1 MSLITENEQE
11 STIRRMQLEMQGLVS
26 SVESLRTSISNT
38 ASTSA
43 ATATARRSLI
53 NNLTRNSDFNH
64 SVDSWFNEVPTALN
78 QLHEAANVY
87 VFPPLAPIT
96 VNDAAMTN
104 GSNVL
109 TCATSAP
116 FTAAMNGRSVIVSGA
131 GADGAP
137 LIGTFTFASATT
149 GTVSVPAS
157 TTVTGA
163 KARINLQKLT
173 HRTTKTGGTG
183 ANDALKDAA
192 HTDYATSISDPDWL
206 KIAGYAR
213 LGSKNV
219 AAFPFGHFASDGTT
233 YVPLHQLHPGR
244 VVFTRLNIARA
255 NRFVHVPGRLF
266 LGIYNNKD
274 TALDWVRGS
283 AFAIRAR
290 VETIGGASFSTRTA
304 QYQVIIDTQSGYS
317 LVSQVLDVAN
327 CPDEA
332 ALNSI
337 RAKVHLTWTP
347 FAGAIN
353 VKVYRKYSGENVF
366 LLEES
371 SSLNGTYTDIN
382 HPLRQDIGGAFPVI
396 SDERQEVGSYWASAL
411 GEYENLVVSGDA
423 PWQPTELHLPF
434 PPSVNLAEVFDPHLI
449 IGLTEPLSTRL
460 TGIGTNG
467 TTGVI
472 ESDLNPF
479 TAAMVGKVAT
489 IRSQST
495 NTNLTT
501 TVAAFTSS
509 SQITLAAVPP
519 SAASDNI
526 LEIKDSQPR
535 GLLFDCV
542 GTAIMDEEFGGGEW
556 QFHTDDNSEGRKQRA
571 VAIPNGSVQGSAG
584 GNPGTGGGTGGI
596 VAPGG
601 EPECV
606 LNSMLIAVR
615 GVSNTDIQLK
625 LARHVTL
632 EDRLWSGL
640 GFEDEN
646 FNEIAWIKSSRVT
659 EVLYFKAG
667 REEFIGTATHRFVPS
682 LQHAKKGMA
691 AATFLAGENT
701 LLFRHGSV
709 RLNTITSIE
718 SRTGT
723 FDVVS
728 FGLKKTNKPYGHL
741 FIANNWLSHNL
752 KSSLLA

>member
-1 MSLITENEQE
+1 MSLITDNEQE
-11 STIRRMQLEMQGLVS
+11 STIRRMRLEMQGLS
-26 SVESLRTSISNT
+26 NSVESLRASISNT

-64 SVDSWFNEVPTALN
+64 SVDSWFNDVPTVAN

-87 VFPPLAPIT
+87 VFPPLAPVT

-116 FTAAMNGRSVIVSGA
+116 FTAAMNGRYVVVSGA
-131 GADGAP
+131 GAAGVP
-137 LIGTFTFASATT
+137 LIGTFTYTSATT
-149 GTVSVPAS
+149 GTLSNPAA

-163 KARINLQKLT
+163 TVRINLQKLT
-173 HRTTKTGGTG
+173 HRNTKNNGTG
-183 ANDALKDAA
+183 ANDALKDAN
-192 HTDYATSISDPDWL
+192 HTDYAASISDPDWL

-233 YVPLHQLHPGR
+233 YVPLHQLYPGR

-255 NRFVHVPGRLF
+255 NKFVHVPGRLF

-274 TALDWVRGS
+274 TQLDWVRGS
-283 AFAIRAR
+283 AFAVAAR
-290 VETIGGASFSTRTA
+290 VEVIGGASFSTRTA

-317 LVSQVLDVAN
+317 LVSQILDVAN

-353 VKVYRKYSGENVF
+353 VKVYRKYAGENVF

-382 HPLRQDIGGAFPVI
+382 HPLRQNVGAAFPTV
-396 SDERQEVGSYWASAL
+396 SAERQEVGSYWASAL
-411 GEYENLVVSGDA
+411 GELDDLVISGDA
-423 PWQPTELHLPF
+423 PWQPTEVYLPF

-449 IGLTEPLSTRL
+449 IGLTESLSTRL
-460 TGIGTNG
+460 TGIETNG

-472 ESDLNPF
+472 EAEGSPF
-479 TAAMVGKVAT
+479 TAGMVGKVAL

-501 TVAAFTSS
+501 TVASFTSS

-519 SAASDNI
+519 SAASDNV

-542 GTAIMDEEFGGGEW
+542 GTAVMDEEFGGGEW

-571 VAIPNGSVQGSAG
+571 VAVPNGSVQGSAG

-596 VAPGG
+596 VEPGG

-606 LNSMLIAVR
+606 LNSLLIAVR

-632 EDRLWSGL
+632 EDRLWTGL

-646 FNEIAWIKSSRVT
+646 FNEVAWIKFSRVT
-659 EVLYFKAG
+659 EVLHFRSGK
-667 REEFIGTATHRFVPS
+667 EEFIGTATHRFVPS
-682 LQHAKKGMA
+682 LQHAKKGVA
-691 AATFLAGENT
+691 AASFLEGENT
-701 LLFRHGSV
+701 LLFRAGSV
-709 RLNTITSIE
+709 KLNAIASIE
-718 SRTGT
+718 PLDGL

-728 FGLKKTNKPYGHL
+728 FGLKKTTKPYGHL

-752 KSSLLA
+752 KSLLLA